1 MPCFFILQ
9 LQSTSKVQEVIVS
22 NFWDGLMCVQ
32 DNGKLRICRNT
43 AKAIENVGTLSLNS
57 SDATFSSCYNWTWPN
72 KSEVACLSSGNLL
85 VFELPTSEFVDTPK
99 ELEEITVKLVATL
112 NVRGKLCSPI
122 FKDKETK
129 YLLVQKRCGA
139 ILLQELCVMPN
150 TLLGRLPPTV
160 HQLKYFVTSDDISE
174 KSVVAFGLDPLTR
187 QLHALYRNKATKI
200 MNDCTSFDVFQ
211 DWLLVTTLQGS
222 LEIVRMSDLLP
233 VLTGDGG
240 SPVENITKYS
250 RKVEKGSVI
259 VTCCWNRILEPTV
272 TLQILPRGNLE
283 TISPRPLIIASIAV
297 LLKDRKYNEVMIAM
311 RRHRLDFNVL
321 AAQLKNLAN
330 EEATGHQLAKELL
343 IKHLTSLLED
353 VKDSHTVVL
362 MVTELGPEHSDCIEY
377 MKNILQ
383 EKVAS
388 CRDGD
393 DMKLVNPY
401 LAVMAKL
408 QLFEEVLLS
417 PLIALNG
424 TNREVVKS
432 RIKFLG

>member
-1 MPCFFILQ
+1 M
-9 LQSTSKVQEVIVS
+9 
-22 NFWDGLMCVQ
+22 Q
-32 DNGKLRICRNT
+32 DNGKLRVCRNT
-43 AKAIENVGTLSLNS
+43 KKALESVGNLSVNPP
-57 SDATFSSCYNWTWPN
+57 DATFSSCYNWVWPN
-72 KSEVACLSSGNLL
+72 KSQVACISNGNLL
-85 VFELPTSEFVDTPK
+85 VFEVPSSDFLDAPK
-99 ELEEITVKLVATL
+99 ELEEVSANLVATL
-112 NVRGKLCSPI
+112 NVRGKICTPI

-150 TLLGRLPPTV
+150 ILLGRLPPTV
-160 HQLKYFVTSDDISE
+160 HQIKCFVASNDITES
-174 KSVVAFGLDPLTR
+174 SVIAFGLDPLTR
-187 QLHALYRNKATKI
+187 QLHALYRNKATKV
-200 MNDCTSFDVFQ
+200 MNDCTSVDVFE

-222 LEIVRMSDLLP
+222 LEIIRMSDLLP
-233 VLTGDGG
+233 VLAEDGG
-240 SPVENITKYS
+240 STADNITKYS

-259 VTCCWNRILEPTV
+259 VTSCWNRILEPTV

-321 AAQLKNLAN
+321 AMQLKNLAN
-330 EEATGHQLAKELL
+330 EQATGQQSTKELL

-383 EKVAS
+383 DKVAS
-388 CRDGD
+388 GAHGD

-408 QLFEEVLLS
+408 RLFEQVLLS

-424 TNREVVKS
+424 SNRELVKS
-432 RIKFLG
+432 RIKFLGYVENQIMMTSYILIEDSINSVAMFL